1 MYAYLI
7 NFRFAPRF
15 QPAEKSERVDH
26 THKMRSL
33 SSSLL
38 AKVVLLFFASR
49 CTRQQTA
56 STVYHYEDESH
67 ILTTG
72 EGTQQRISGI
82 SDRTNK
88 DFVLGG
94 LFPIH
99 TEDPNYDGG
108 RCGTIRTDQE
118 IEAMLFALDSI
129 NTNSELLAN
138 LIVGYDIRDTCYST
152 NIGLDEA
159 IDLIIASDRIDIES
173 CDCESVGANAANV
186 SVAPTLG
193 MVGALSSRVSVPVA
207 NLGRLFRVPQ
217 ISYGS
222 TSPLLNNRNR
232 HSYFYRTIPPDD
244 L

>member
-1 MYAYLI
+1 
-7 NFRFAPRF
+7 
-15 QPAEKSERVDH
+15 
-26 THKMRSL
+26 MRPLL
-33 SSSLL
+33 STLQAHVL
-38 AKVVLLFFASR
+38 FLLFALP
-49 CTRQQTA
+49 CTRQQTD
-56 STVYHYEDESH
+56 STVYHYEDDSQV
-67 ILTTG
+67 ITIG

-88 DFVLGG
+88 DFILGG

-99 TEDPNYDGG
+99 AEDPNFGGG
-108 RCGTIRTDQE
+108 RCGSIRTDQE
-118 IEAMLFALDSI
+118 IEAMLFALDSL
-129 NTNSELLAN
+129 NANSELLPN
-138 LIVGYDIRDTCYST
+138 LTVGYDIRDTCYST

-173 CDCESVGANAANV
+173 CDCESMVANAANV

-232 HSYFYRTIPPDD
+232 HSYFYRTIPPDEGE